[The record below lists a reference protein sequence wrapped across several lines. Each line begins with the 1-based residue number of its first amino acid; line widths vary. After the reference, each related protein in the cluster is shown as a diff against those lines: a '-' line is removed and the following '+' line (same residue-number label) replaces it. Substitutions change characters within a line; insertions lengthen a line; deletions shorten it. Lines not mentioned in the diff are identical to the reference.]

1 MRLILVSA
9 QLNGTFLHLT
19 QLNKAK
25 LFQAQFNEA
34 DLAKAE
40 LNNAD
45 LNEIQLNEVE
55 LDKTQ
60 LNEAN
65 SVNKAAL
72 RGSSVKNMDFSHVS
86 ISREKLH
93 EMFGDASVILPDT
106 LQPPPPIGQLSYS
119 NGAIFTPNGK
129 NGWPILMGMSLTLR
143 SMGRNTP
150 TRRGRDSPYPFGV
163 TWCIKRPLIH

>member
-45 LNEIQLNEVE
+45 LNETQLNEVE

-106 LQPPPPIGQLSYS
+106 LQPPPTHWPTVVFEWSDFHAEWKKWLANPDGYVFEPTQYGEKYT
-119 NGAIFTPNGK
+119 NQTGA
-129 NGWPILMGMSLTLR
+129 
-143 SMGRNTP
+143 
-150 TRRGRDSPYPFGV
+150 
-163 TWCIKRPLIH
+163 